1 MAANQS
7 THTFH
12 LLRRVADSSDS
23 NPTPFSE
30 VKSEVL
36 TEISRKA
43 AVKEAKQLADTTQ
56 QDYILAANKARVAE
70 DTVRKVHQKQAD
82 AAMQVSRKKARDG
95 WRKNWYLSNLHTQS
109 QNGCD
114 ISEF

>member
-1 MAANQS
+1 M
-7 THTFH
+7 
-12 LLRRVADSSDS
+12 DESSDS
-23 NPTPFSE
+23 TPAPFSE

-56 QDYILAANKARVAE
+56 QGYILAEKKARVTE

-82 AAMQVSRKKARDG
+82 AATQVSRKRARED
-95 WRKNWYLSNLHTQS
+95 WYLESS
-109 QNGCD
+109 
-114 ISEF
+114 